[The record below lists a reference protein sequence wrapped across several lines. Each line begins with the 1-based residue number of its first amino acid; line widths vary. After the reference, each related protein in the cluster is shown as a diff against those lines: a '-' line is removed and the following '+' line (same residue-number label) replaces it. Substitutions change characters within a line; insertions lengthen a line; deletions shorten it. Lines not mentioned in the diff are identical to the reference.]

1 MPSWI
6 KEQDGIEWYDEAYTI
21 KQTNQKPAQL
31 HKKVDAGKLR
41 CLKDAH
47 GTPRWYARPDVEALR
62 EAFLKRSKAA
72 KAWKP
77 SDDKLEVRHTRQ
89 WKSSIDRE
97 RKARAAATGST
108 AQIGNG
114 PIAAHQERIM
124 LHEIAVKNGMLK
136 KDNEGG

>member
-6 KEQDGIEWYDEAYTI
+6 REQDGIEWYDEAYTT

-41 CLKDAH
+41 CLKDAQ

-77 SDDKLEVRHTRQ
+77 SDEQLEARHTRE
-89 WKSSIDRE
+89 WKEEAKTR
-97 RKARAAATGST
+97 RFRG
-108 AQIGNG
+108 G
-114 PIAAHQERIM
+114 PFAAHLEKVM
-124 LHEIAVKNGMLK
+124 LHDIERANAKRK
-136 KDNEGG
+136 EDEQGG